1 MLKSVVIYEVTLI
14 EVCVPANLLPI
25 VLVKH
30 PDVLREVALIVESVE
45 ALAWSQFAV
54 AIRSVFLLIA
64 DSLIGHKWV
73 PRLFK

>member
-54 AIRSVFLLIA
+54 AIRSVFLLIT
-64 DSLIGHKWV
+64 DPLIGHKWM